1 MRPHHILVV
10 WSHYTPLYIMKKRDI
25 HACMLLI
32 NDIHLSK
39 DNIPEFHK
47 NWNEALCI
55 CKERGIETLVVG
67 GDLWQS
73 RAGQTLNVLMAAR
86 EAILKAT
93 AQGIY
98 VIIENGNHDKV
109 DQESI
114 LSYNHIF
121 SAYPDVE
128 VVDDYAGYD
137 VSDNVTLWLI
147 SYFPENGSFNDKL
160 NEVASQIPSDKM
172 NILYCHEGINGA
184 LSTSSDKELS
194 PKVFKAFD
202 KVLVGHY
209 HDQATLSGG
218 KIQYIGSSR
227 QHNFGENPEKG
238 YTILFSDGSTEF
250 IKNHVNIQY
259 LTIKTDADN
268 LDDVKQQLQTIND
281 GQTKV
286 RLKIACTAEQASTLD
301 KQTLIELGVS
311 KIEVATE
318 DSMSCAKVHDFDTKY
333 DKDGLKQEYTRY
345 CIQKEI
351 ENVEM
356 GLQYLD
362 KINTVCGN

>member
-1 MRPHHILVV
+1 
-10 WSHYTPLYIMKKRDI
+10 MKKRDI

-39 DNIPEFHK
+39 DNISEFHK
-47 NWNEALCI
+47 NWNEALHI

-93 AQGIY
+93 SEGVY

-121 SAYPDVE
+121 SPYPDVE

-137 VSDNVTLWLI
+137 VSNDVILWLI
-147 SYFPENGSFNDKL
+147 SYFPENGSFADKL
-160 NEVASQIPSDKM
+160 NEVIANLPKDKT

-184 LSTSSDKELS
+184 LATSSDKELS
-194 PKVFKAFD
+194 PKVFEAFD

-209 HDQATLSGG
+209 HDRAVLVGG

-227 QHNFGENPEKG
+227 QHNFGEDSDKG

-250 IKNHVNIQY
+250 VKNETNIQF
-259 LTIKTDADN
+259 LTIEIDANN
-268 LDDVKQQLQTIND
+268 LEHAKQQLSEIKD
-281 GQTKV
+281 EQTKV
-286 RLKIACTAEQASTLD
+286 RLKISCTTEQAATLD
-301 KQTLIELGVS
+301 KKMLIELGATKV
-311 KIEVATE
+311 EVTTE
-318 DSMSCAKVHDFDTKY
+318 NAMSCAKVQDFEAKY

-351 ENVEM
+351 ENIEM

>member
-1 MRPHHILVV
+1 
-10 WSHYTPLYIMKKRDI
+10 MKKRDI

-55 CKERGIETLVVG
+55 CKKHEIGILVVG

-73 RAGQTLNVLMAAR
+73 RSGQTLNTLMAAR

-93 AQGIY
+93 AEGIY

-121 SAYPDVE
+121 SPYPDVD

-137 VSDNVTLWLI
+137 VSDDVILWLI
-147 SYFPENGSFNDKL
+147 SYFPENGSFTDKL
-160 NEVASQIPSDKM
+160 NEVIAKLPKDKT

-194 PKVFKAFD
+194 PNIFDAFD

-209 HDQATLSGG
+209 HNRASLSGG
-218 KIQYIGSSR
+218 KIKYIGSSR
-227 QHNFGENPEKG
+227 QHNFGEDSEKG
-238 YTILFSDGSTEF
+238 YTILYTDGSTEF
-250 IKNHVNIQY
+250 VKNTVNIQY
-259 LTIKTDADN
+259 MTIEVSADN
-268 LDDVKQQLQTIND
+268 IEEAKAQLQNINGD
-281 GQTKV
+281 LTKV
-286 RLKIACTAEQASTLD
+286 RLKIACTNEQAATID
-301 KQTLIELGVS
+301 KQVLIELG
-311 KIEVATE
+311 ATKVE
-318 DSMSCAKVHDFDTKY
+318 ISTENAMSCAKTQDFDAKY

-345 CIQKEI
+345 CIQKEVD
-351 ENVEM
+351 NVEM